1 MMKNFNFL
9 LQEQLAELEAAFAKS
24 HYPDIYCR
32 EELAR
37 TTKLN
42 EARIQVIFTSNLTCS
57 RCEIFVIISRT
68 DVKIIIIFRYASH
81 LEKTKNKFEFSNFS
95 KALSSSSS
103 HQEITSSEK
112 NVNWIGGEKFL
123 KKKKMLTVVIN
134 WHSHRALAFF
144 HTVRHSQLVC
154 CFLLGWNSSRCCDEE
169 RQQGG
174 DQIDFGTATLLSH
187 MKYFHIF
194 IRNRHLKSII
204 RFAAGA
210 FSLWWIR
217 FFLLPSSFS

>member
-1 MMKNFNFL
+1 MRNFCDYLENWCENNNNNFSL
-9 LQEQLAELEAAFAKS
+9 CVASGEDEKQIRIFQLFQGSLVIVVAPRIHFE
-24 HYPDIYCR
+24 R
-32 EELAR
+32 EKC
-37 TTKLN
+37 KLN
-42 EARIQVIFTSNLTCS
+42 RG
-57 RCEIFVIISRT
+57 REIF
-68 DVKIIIIFRYASH
+68 K
-81 LEKTKNKFEFSNFS
+81 EE
-95 KALSSSSS
+95 
-103 HQEITSSEK
+103 
-112 NVNWIGGEKFL
+112 
-123 KKKKMLTVVIN
+123 KKMLTVVIN
-134 WHSHRALAFF
+134 WHSHRALAFPSYCSALSVGVLF
-144 HTVRHSQLVC
+144 PPRLEL
-154 CFLLGWNSSRCCDEE
+154 FARCCDEE

>member
-81 LEKTKNKFEFSNFS
+81 LEKTKNKFEFFNFS

-123 KKKKMLTVVIN
+123 KKRKMLTVVIN

-144 HTVRHSQLVC
+144 IL
-154 CFLLGWNSSRCCDEE
+154 
-169 RQQGG
+169 
-174 DQIDFGTATLLSH
+174 FGTLSWCVVSSSAGTLRAAVTR
-187 MKYFHIF
+187 KD
-194 IRNRHLKSII
+194 NREEIKSILAL
-204 RFAAGA
+204 RLS
-210 FSLWWIR
+210 SLTWSI
-217 FFLLPSSFS
+217 FTFLFEIVIWSR